1 MKRQQDK
8 TYERLWL
15 FVIATA
21 ILAVSS
27 IVIIGAEPSASAHTD
42 QPLALVQRACVVYQ
56 TYPAT
61 TDCSMTIGS
70 STFKVV

>member
-15 FVIATA
+15 FVIAAA

-61 TDCSMTIGS
+61 ADCSLTIGS
-70 STFKVV
+70 STFKII